1 MRHVPFALLFAVA
14 VFLTA
19 LAFSLPLHADTGS
32 GSASTGSAATA
43 TSGPTMPSTG
53 AVADPLEHPLAA
65 IDQVKQAKQTS
76 WPILVGLC
84 LVMLT
89 KALAYGAITLQTVP
103 VIGVAARW
111 LAVGKHA
118 MAVAAAGMVA
128 AAGYNALVAGGTWVA
143 ALIAAA
149 LAGAGLMHSTTQ
161 PVSTLPT
168 AKVVSIGVTA
178 GLLAVFFATCF
189 LAQPACGGKV
199 TPATVIAD
207 IIDCSKADPTQL
219 ASLEK
224 DLYAKLDGAGTWQAA
239 EQAAES
245 AGIEVGGCALAEIV
259 QQLLSKK
266 TTSTAQSW
274 GGHDALET
282 FRTHVAHGAT
292 FRTQYGDL

>member
-43 TSGPTMPSTG
+43 TSSPAMPSTG
-53 AVADPLEHPLAA
+53 GVADPLEHPLAA

-111 LAVGKHA
+111 LAAGKHA

-128 AAGYNALVAGGTWVA
+128 AAGYNTLVAGGTWVA
-143 ALIAAA
+143 ALIAAGI
-149 LAGAGLMHSTTQ
+149 AGAGLMHSTTQ

-168 AKVVSIGVTA
+168 AKVVSGVTA
-178 GLLAVFFATCF
+178 GLLAIFVSVCF
-189 LAQPACGGKV
+189 IAQPACGTTGGSVVQTLLDCGKQDQ
-199 TPATVIAD
+199 TGI
-207 IIDCSKADPTQL
+207 
-219 ASLEK
+219 
-224 DLYAKLDGAGTWQAA
+224 
-239 EQAAES
+239 ES
-245 AGIEVGGCALAEIV
+245 AYNAMKGKLESGGSWSSVAAAAGGAAISIVACALADLV
-259 QQLLSKK
+259 QEHLSAKK
-266 TTSTAQSW
+266 AMPVDQSW
-274 GGHDALET
+274 AAHDALEQL
-282 FRTHVAHGAT
+282 RAQLGGAT
-292 FRTQYGDL
+292 IRSVKYGNL